1 MKTFE
6 YAAPT
11 TVDEAVKLLG
21 APVRP
26 LFQAVPI

>member
-11 TVDEAVKLLG
+11 TVDEAVKLLERQARPPFQV
-21 APVRP
+21 APT
-26 LFQAVPI
+26 